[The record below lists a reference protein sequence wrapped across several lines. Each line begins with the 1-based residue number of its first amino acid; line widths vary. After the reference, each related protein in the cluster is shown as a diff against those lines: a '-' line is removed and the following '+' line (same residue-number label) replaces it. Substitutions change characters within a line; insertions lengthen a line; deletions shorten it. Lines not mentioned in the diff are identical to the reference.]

1 MPMNVSATG
10 LQVFCPNFA
19 GRKTIELCH
28 TNIITI
34 ITSAALSMTTMV
46 HATAMSIIT
55 SMALGGS

>member
-10 LQVFCPNFA
+10 LQVFA
-19 GRKTIELCH
+19 LTLRAEKRIELCH

>member
-1 MPMNVSATG
+1 MLMGVSATR

-19 GRKTIELCH
+19 GRKTNELCH

-34 ITSAALSMTTMV
+34 TTSAAVDMTTLA
-46 HATAMSIIT
+46 HATAMNITT